1 MKKILTALLAAALVV
16 SPAAA
21 QSHRDNGYDY
31 DHSQRQD
38 HREVRRDRDGNLI
51 LGIIIGGIAGAVI
64 TSSNDRDRY
73 DDRYD
78 RNYRKYHRGDKRHYR
93 NARKYCTVEQVV
105 EYRYGR
111 KYVYNVEN
119 CNY

>member
-21 QSHRDNGYDY
+21 QHRNY
-31 DHSQRQD
+31 
-38 HREVRRDRDGNLI
+38 DRDSYNRGHYQKYEHRGHRRNKDGDLI
-51 LGIIIGGIAGAVI
+51 LGILIGGIAGAVI
-64 TSSNDRDRY
+64 ADRDRY
-73 DDRYD
+73 DRDDRD
-78 RNYRKYHRGDKRHYR
+78 YRRSRY
-93 NARKYCTVEQVV
+93 YCTTEQVV

-111 KYVYNVEN
+111 KYVYNVET